1 MFKEFELISE
11 KNWKQQIQFDLGGKD
26 YNSEVNWSSYEGV
39 NVKPFFTDK
48 YKHSNTFY
56 VPENW
61 NISQDIYLKDE
72 LTSNQEIKKLISQEV
87 YDITIHVSEYHINV
101 DLLFD
106 DIDLTYINIYFKI
119 EDLNELVLS
128 KLDNFA
134 KEHKSLFHLDYDILG
149 DYLSTGNWKTNY
161 KDEVKRF
168 KNIIKI
174 ITHFKSVV
182 QLKSTNFQQAGANI
196 VQEISYSM
204 CQANE
209 YINLF
214 GNTIIK
220 QLNFEI
226 AVGSNYFFEIAKIQ
240 AYRILWKTI
249 SNSYGF
255 SINDVHIVA
264 IPTIRNK
271 TIFDYNNNI
280 VRSTSECMAAILGGA
295 DSIKNFNYDSIY
307 KYKNEFSTRISINQ
321 LLILKYE
328 CHIDKVKNPIS
339 GSYYISYLVDEFA
352 KKSFKLFKEL
362 DCKSGFL
369 DHLKNGTI
377 QRKITENCSK
387 EQKNYNSKLEILVG
401 SNHYVNMDEK
411 MKQQVEVNPFPTR
424 KSEKTLIE
432 PLIKKRLATEIE
444 KKRLD
449 NE

>member
-26 YNSEVNWSSYEGV
+26 YNSEVNWISYEGV

-48 YKHSNTFY
+48 YKPSNTFY

-87 YDITIHVSEYHINV
+87 YDITIHISEDTINV
-101 DLLFD
+101 DLLFN

-182 QLKSTNFQQAGANI
+182 QLKSINFQQAGANI
-196 VQEISYSM
+196 IQEISYSM

-321 LLILKYE
+321 LLILKHE

-369 DHLKNGTI
+369 DHLKNGII
-377 QRKITENCSK
+377 QRKIKENASK
-387 EQKNYNSKLEILVG
+387 EQINYNSKLEILVG
-401 SNHYVNMDEK
+401 SNDYVNMDEK
-411 MKQQVEVNPFPTR
+411 MKQQLEVNPFPTR

>member
-1 MFKEFELISE
+1 MTSNMFKEFELISE

-26 YNSEVNWSSYEGV
+26 YNSEVNWTSYEGV

-48 YKHSNTFY
+48 YKSANTFFI
-56 VPENW
+56 PENW

-87 YDITIHVSEYHINV
+87 YDITIHVSEDHINV

-196 VQEISYSM
+196 IQEISYSM

-255 SINDVHIVA
+255 SINDVHSC
-264 IPTIRNK
+264 
-271 TIFDYNNNI
+271 Y
-280 VRSTSECMAAILGGA
+280 S
-295 DSIKNFNYDSIY
+295 NY
-307 KYKNEFSTRISINQ
+307 
-321 LLILKYE
+321 
-328 CHIDKVKNPIS
+328 
-339 GSYYISYLVDEFA
+339 
-352 KKSFKLFKEL
+352 
-362 DCKSGFL
+362 
-369 DHLKNGTI
+369 
-377 QRKITENCSK
+377 
-387 EQKNYNSKLEILVG
+387 
-401 SNHYVNMDEK
+401 
-411 MKQQVEVNPFPTR
+411 
-424 KSEKTLIE
+424 
-432 PLIKKRLATEIE
+432 
-444 KKRLD
+444 
-449 NE
+449 